1 MKYDILIQ
9 FTTFLRSF
17 KVTERTIVALFMGS
31 YGLLWVLLAQ
41 EEHHSKNWEGA
52 GATAYPASLY
62 SPASRPACL
71 PAVVAAAPIK
81 KNLEKWQLF
90 VRRSSVCFVTGS
102 RSQAIRSLSTEF

>member
-71 PAVVAAAPIK
+71 PACLLLLPRPLKKTSKSGSCSFGAPS
-81 KNLEKWQLF
+81 LF
-90 VRRSSVCFVTGS
+90 V
-102 RSQAIRSLSTEF
+102 L